1 MKRDTRTRILVAS
14 LSLFNENGEPNT
26 TTNEIANEADI
37 SPGNLHY
44 HFHKK
49 SLLVDALVAEFQ
61 ADVRRALQ
69 PPQNG
74 ETTLDDFW
82 AFLHLLLEVFT
93 AYRFLMRDMET
104 LVSTYPK
111 VGRALKGL
119 AIALTA
125 IMQLYIEALRRSA
138 VLAVDD
144 REVPVM
150 CRNLVVISLFSERYD
165 EISGAA
171 TSAEAS
177 ALRIA
182 RSVLGILSPY
192 SSKESSKLIGALAEH
207 YAESG
212 KTPA

>member
-1 MKRDTRTRILVAS
+1 MRRDTRTKILVAS
-14 LSLFNENGEPNT
+14 LSLFNERGEPNT

-49 SLLVDALVAEFQ
+49 SLLVEALLAEFQ

-69 PPQNG
+69 PPTND
-74 ETTLDDFW
+74 EITLDDFW
-82 AFLHLLLEVFT
+82 AFLHLLLEVQT
-93 AYRFLMRDMET
+93 AYRFLLRDMET

-111 VGRALKGL
+111 VSRALKGF
-119 AIALTA
+119 AKGLTA
-125 IMQLYIEALRRSA
+125 TMQLYIEALRRNA
-138 VLAVDD
+138 VLAIDD
-144 REVPVM
+144 RDVPVT

-165 EISGAA
+165 EISGAESW
-171 TSAEAS
+171 TEAA

-192 SSKESSKLIGALAEH
+192 SSEEASQLIAALAEH
-207 YAESG
+207 YA
-212 KTPA
+212 

>member
-1 MKRDTRTRILVAS
+1 MKRDTRTQILVAS
-14 LSLFNENGEPNT
+14 LSLFNEKGEPNT
-26 TTNEIANEADI
+26 TTNDIANEADI

-69 PPQNG
+69 PPTND
-74 ETTLDDFW
+74 ETSLDDFW

-104 LVSTYPK
+104 LVSSYPN
-111 VGRALKGL
+111 VGRALKGFSL
-119 AIALTA
+119 ALIA
-125 IMQLYIEALRRSA
+125 IMQLYVEALRSSA
-138 VLAVDD
+138 VLEVSD

-150 CRNLVVISLFSERYD
+150 CRNLVVILLFSERFD
-165 EISGAA
+165 EISGA
-171 TSAEAS
+171 TSSAEAS

-182 RSVLGILSPY
+182 RSVLGVLLPY
-192 SSKESSKLIGALAEH
+192 SSKESSKLVAALAEH
-207 YAESG
+207 Y
-212 KTPA
+212 T

>member
-1 MKRDTRTRILVAS
+1 MKRDTRTKILVTS
-14 LSLFNENGEPNT
+14 LSLFNEKGEPNT
-26 TTNEIANEADI
+26 TTNDIANEADI

-69 PPQNG
+69 PPADN

-82 AFLHLLLEVFT
+82 ALLHLLLEVLT

-104 LVSTYPK
+104 LVSAYPS
-111 VGRALKGL
+111 VGRALKGFSR
-119 AIALTA
+119 ALVA
-125 IMQLYIEALRRSA
+125 IMQLYVEALRQSA
-138 VLAVDD
+138 VLEIDD

-150 CRNLVVISLFSERYD
+150 CRSLAVILLFSERYD
-165 EISGAA
+165 EISGTAS
-171 TSAEAS
+171 SAEAS

-182 RSVLGILSPY
+182 RSVLGILLPY
-192 SSKESSKLIGALAEH
+192 STQESSELIAALAEH
-207 YAESG
+207 YA
-212 KTPA
+212 

>member
-1 MKRDTRTRILVAS
+1 MRRDTRTKILVAS
-14 LSLFNENGEPNT
+14 LSLFNERGEPNT

-49 SLLVDALVAEFQ
+49 SLLVEALLAEFQ

-69 PPQNG
+69 PPTND
-74 ETTLDDFW
+74 EITLDDFW
-82 AFLHLLLEVFT
+82 AFLHLLLEVQT
-93 AYRFLMRDMET
+93 AYRFLLRDMET

-111 VGRALKGL
+111 VSRALKGF
-119 AIALTA
+119 AKGLTA
-125 IMQLYIEALRRSA
+125 TMQLYIEALRRNA
-138 VLAVDD
+138 VLAIDD
-144 REVPVM
+144 RDVPVT

-165 EISGAA
+165 EISGAESWTEVA
-171 TSAEAS
+171 

-192 SSKESSKLIGALAEH
+192 SSEEASQLIAALADH
-207 YAESG
+207 YA
-212 KTPA
+212 